1 MQKIAGLIT
10 ESQLQDKLKENSSDD
25 SYLPL
30 TPDVKQFI
38 DDSIADIRNSSDDK
52 EWEYLKQVEF
62 WEQDFEE
69 NMLVTLSD
77 KYPNAYMI
85 SPEVTDYIG
94 SKIYG
99 DNLNENQLNENES
112 VSELSEERYSEID
125 GFVDDALVNDF
136 INATEA
142 IQIKLG
148 ENGVDAPEMYQYLVT
163 IMLNQA

>member
-1 MQKIAGLIT
+1 MNKEFLKMQKIAGLIT

-69 NMLVTLSD
+69 SMLVTLSD
-77 KYPNAYMI
+77 KYPQAYRI

-94 SKIYG
+94 SKIY
-99 DNLNENQLNENES
+99 
-112 VSELSEERYSEID
+112 
-125 GFVDDALVNDF
+125 
-136 INATEA
+136 
-142 IQIKLG
+142 
-148 ENGVDAPEMYQYLVT
+148 
-163 IMLNQA
+163 